1 MYFQVQCF
9 KFKINENF
17 STKGHRIK
25 TILVIEMDLKYYKF
39 NPKYRTLKKKI
50 VYLRVL
56 E

>member
-17 STKGHRIK
+17 TTKEHWIK
-25 TILVIEMDLKYYKF
+25 TILVSEMDLKYSKF
-39 NPKYRTLKKKI
+39 NPKYITFKKKI